1 MKNKKLILL
10 AAVISSCI
18 SSFFFAS
25 CSDEVNNTKKE
36 TDGVLITCNISDK
49 QIKDINKKMQDL
61 FNVSRTNSAVSITEG
76 QAMDILSPLIPQGLS
91 IRNQIVNNAELGNLN
106 ISADELQ
113 LLLNMDDSQLAE
125 LAYYIVTVADID
137 PELYDDG
144 MKKYTGQQLLDC
156 LSTAIGLDAVTG
168 LWGYIDGTATLVSA
182 SSAWTIGRAL
192 IGRTLGWVG
201 VAYAIYSYVECLN
214 NIQ

>member
-1 MKNKKLILL
+1 M
-10 AAVISSCI
+10 
-18 SSFFFAS
+18 
-25 CSDEVNNTKKE
+25 
-36 TDGVLITCNISDK
+36 ITCNISDK

-61 FNVSRTNSAVSITEG
+61 FNVSRTNSAVSITEE

>member
-61 FNVSRTNSAVSITEG
+61 FNVSRTNSAVSITEE

-156 LSTAIGLDAVTG
+156 LSTAIGLEAVTG

>member
-61 FNVSRTNSAVSITEG
+61 FNVSRTNSAVSITEE

-201 VAYAIYSYVECLN
+201 VAYAI
-214 NIQ
+214 

>member
-61 FNVSRTNSAVSITEG
+61 FNVSRTNSAVSITEE

>member
-1 MKNKKLILL
+1 MILL

-61 FNVSRTNSAVSITEG
+61 FNVSRTNSAVSITEE

-125 LAYYIVTVADID
+125 LAYYIVTDADID